1 MRVVFNGSLCEIDKK
16 LTSEQEK
23 LLKEMENSHFILT
36 YYPPKDASMSSVEK
50 ITLKLKSKILR

>member
-23 LLKEMENSHFILT
+23 LLKEMTDAHFMFT
-36 YYPPKDASMSSVEK
+36 YYPPQDANLGSVEK